1 MKPVR
6 PGILRHFRLRSATAD
21 DTRTEVD
28 EELQHHLDRLVER
41 LEREGYD
48 PASARAEA
56 GRRFAAS
63 PGLRTELYRQAAQ
76 RDDRIHRREHWE
88 SVWQDL
94 RYAARGLAREP
105 LTTFFIVIT
114 LALGLGA
121 NLIGFGLVDQVFL
134 RGPALV
140 PATGRLVRFFQH
152 TEGPPFG
159 TMVSPYIPY
168 ATYHNLAAQLT
179 SVSGIGAYRP
189 GRVAAGLGEARRT
202 MRTVDVMGGYFPML
216 GVAPLRG
223 RYFRADE
230 DAARDGHLAVISAGV
245 WRSDFAA
252 RSDILG
258 HAINV
263 EQRQY
268 TIVGVMPDGFTGV
281 DKSRVD
287 LWTLADRPANRL
299 NNWMTVARLKPGV
312 TATAVGQEADRIH
325 GRTARDG
332 PQWTWEAKMSAGSLL
347 RGPTGRLSL
356 EGVMAGWL
364 GAISAIVLLIACA
377 NVINLLLARLTRRQR
392 ELAVRIALG
401 AGRARVGRLLWL
413 EGTLLALL
421 STAGAALVMLAGEP
435 LVRAWMFPDEGWKL
449 SLVDPR
455 LLLVLLGGILL
466 TVTLFGVLPAVRL
479 GEMPLASALRSG
491 RGTGRFQGALRSVLT
506 AAQAG
511 LSVILLIG
519 AGLFVR
525 SQLRVNGVDLG
536 IDARKVASPELR
548 ITLDATGATR
558 AGLERALYRRLTDA
572 LRGLPGLERVS
583 YAVAAPLSGSGFS
596 TALRIPGLDSIPR
609 HPGGGPYL
617 TATGPDYFATVGT
630 TLLEGRDFTA
640 AEREGSEPVAIVSA
654 SMARVLWPDRSAVGQ
669 CMHIGQD
676 APPCARIVG
685 VAHDV
690 HRNAFKEEIA
700 LQYYVPSG
708 QEHGVSGTSL
718 LLRTA
723 GDPALLFPAIRA
735 TLLAADPA
743 VRTVEAG
750 GLSDALDL
758 ETRPLRL
765 GMTAFGLSGGLAI
778 VVALVG
784 VYSLLSYMV
793 AWRTHEIGV
802 RMALGAR
809 QARVVWL
816 VIRSAA
822 ALALLGVLVGST
834 LAFLTAP
841 QLEPFLFETSGRDP
855 LVYAV
860 VAGLLLGTALVAGA
874 VPALRAVRISPTQAL
889 RAE

>member
-1 MKPVR
+1 MKPLR
-6 PGILRHFRLRSATAD
+6 PGILRYFHLRSTAAGD
-21 DTRTEVD
+21 ARAEVD
-28 EELQHHLDRLVER
+28 EELQHHLDLLTER
-41 LEREGYD
+41 LEREGWN
-48 PASARAEA
+48 PAGARAEA
-56 GRRFAAS
+56 ARRFIATS
-63 PGLRTELYRQAAQ
+63 ELRSELYRQAER
-76 RDDRIHRREHWE
+76 RDDRVQQRERWE

-121 NLIGFGLVDQVFL
+121 NLIGFGLVDRVFL

-140 PATGRLVRFFQH
+140 AEGSRLVRFFQH

-168 ATYHNLAAQLT
+168 ASYHNLAAQLT

-189 GRVAAGLGEARRT
+189 SRVAAGIGEARRT
-202 MRTVDVMGGYFPML
+202 MRAVDVMGGYFPML
-216 GVAPLRG
+216 GVAPIRG
-223 RYFRADE
+223 RYFNADE
-230 DAARDGHLAVISAGV
+230 DAARDGRLAVISAGL
-245 WRSDFAA
+245 WRSDFAS
-252 RSDILG
+252 RSDIIG
-258 HAINV
+258 QPINV

-268 TIVGVMPDGFTGV
+268 TIVGVMPDGFTGAE
-281 DKSRVD
+281 KSRVD

-299 NNWMTVARLKPGV
+299 NNWLTVARLKPGM
-312 TATAVGQEADRIH
+312 TGTGAGEEADMIH
-325 GRTARDG
+325 ERTARDG
-332 PQWTWEAKMSAGSLL
+332 PEWTWKAKMSAGSLL
-347 RGPTGRLSL
+347 HGQSGRLSL
-356 EGVMAGWL
+356 EAVMAGWL

-401 AGRARVGRLLWL
+401 AGRARVGRLLWI

-421 STAGAALVMLAGEP
+421 STAGAAIVMLAGEP
-435 LVRAWMFPDEGWKL
+435 VVRAWMFPDEGWKL

-466 TVTLFGVLPAVRL
+466 TVSLFGVLPAMRL
-479 GEMPLASALRSG
+479 GEIPLASALRSG
-491 RGTGRFQGALRSVLT
+491 RGTGRFQGTLRSVLT
-506 AAQAG
+506 AAQAA

-525 SQLRVNGVDLG
+525 SQLRVNAVDLG
-536 IDARKVASPELR
+536 IDARKVASPELG
-548 ITLDATGATR
+548 ITLEASGPSR
-558 AGLERALYRRLTDA
+558 ADLERDLYRRLTSA
-572 LRGLPGLERVS
+572 LRVVPGVERVS

-609 HPGGGPYL
+609 HPGGGPFL

-630 TLLEGRDFTA
+630 ALIEGREFTA

-654 SMARVLWPDRSAVGQ
+654 TMARFLWPGRSPVGQ
-669 CMHIGQD
+669 CMHIGQEN
-676 APPCARIVG
+676 PPCARIVG
-685 VAHDV
+685 VARDV

-708 QEHGVSGTSL
+708 QERGISGSSL
-718 LLRTA
+718 LIRTA
-723 GDPALLFPAIRA
+723 GDPATLFPAIRA

-750 GLSDALDL
+750 VLSDALDL

-765 GMTAFGLSGGLAI
+765 GMTAFGLSGGLA
-778 VVALVG
+778 VFVALLG

-809 QARVVWL
+809 QARVVLL
-816 VIRSAA
+816 VIRNAA
-822 ALALLGVLVGST
+822 ALALVGVIIGSALT
-834 LAFLTAP
+834 FLTAP
-841 QLEPFLFETSGRDP
+841 QLEPFLYETSGRDP

-860 VAGLLLGTALVAGA
+860 VGALLLGAALLAGA
-874 VPALRAVRISPTQAL
+874 VPAVRAVRISPTQAL
-889 RAE
+889 RAD